1 MQQFNIQEYVDFNE
15 RGRASCPCCET
26 LKGKPNTNLSLVP
39 GTDGAYKCFRG
50 CTPEDIRS
58 TLGVQRNRQIPAA
71 HAAATPPAA
80 KTTVSPQKVREAHET
95 LVESKGAAKQWL
107 HNRGITDGLIQRY
120 DLGIARAKTGDKY
133 LPSITI
139 PIPSDD
145 GTLYWQKKRVAPW
158 LTPEEL
164 KAKLGES
171 YKEYKPWSQYGIPA
185 RSWFSWKP
193 AEATATILCEGE
205 WDAMLLGQMMRE
217 ANQAIAVASFTCG
230 CGNVPKDSTQLDVL
244 PGTVYI
250 CYDHDTAGE
259 KGAQQAATALGN
271 RSRIMTCPI
280 PTSIASDDQCDTDGW
295 DISDA
300 INNGSS
306 LGDFLEAMKR
316 AIALETKPAKAK
328 GNPLWERLISNDD
341 LMDSAPDY
349 TEWLVP
355 DLLTANELFLVA
367 AGPRAGKSLLAMTLT
382 LAVAQGSTFLG
393 RPVMQGAVLYV
404 CLEDSAAKLK
414 EREASQ
420 GWTRGLPVHWLKKF
434 KLSELHHLKE
444 IAEELDPRLIVIDT
458 LSRAK
463 DASVSES
470 SAEMSQVLEPLQEIA
485 EALECCVLLVHHTG
499 KVSVD
504 NASQVD
510 IFDTIRGSSAIRA
523 VCRGSMVIA
532 AGERDYRL
540 VAENGWG
547 KHDLKVVL
555 DGNTQTWK
563 LLGQWSPTENTSQ
576 KEQILDYLKKTKVAT
591 LEQIHDGTGIPKKSL
606 YEQLSRLQ
614 ASEILDEKVAKEGS
628 RRKYTYRLALF
639 NTIQQLNSV
648 LNSRNADSDDDRS
661 PIQQKNDFSYEGD
674 HSESMQTGTC
684 DTLHTFSDHPLPP
697 TKAETVEYRPS
708 NPDTASVTP
717 IQQLFNTPLGESPSN
732 PDTAD
737 DSRYSTR
744 YSTTETTNTKSM
756 QTGTCDTQIC
766 TGDRVRYVGE
776 VASLKRVCGAKWLE
790 VLQVSESEAIAK
802 HSDWAVSQKIPL
814 VDLQRRRR
822 VPGQKAEG

>member
-58 TLGVQRNRQIPAA
+58 TLGVQRNRQIPAV
-71 HAAATPPAA
+71 HAVATPPAA
-80 KTTVSPQKVREAHET
+80 KSTVSPQKVREAHET
-95 LVESKGAAKQWL
+95 LIQSKGAAKQWL
-107 HNRGITDGLIQRY
+107 HDRGITDGLIQRHQ
-120 DLGIARAKTGDKY
+120 LGITRAKTGDKY
-133 LPSITI
+133 LPSISI
-139 PIPSDD
+139 PIPSDN

-158 LTPEEL
+158 LTDSEL
-164 KAKLGES
+164 KTKLGEAF
-171 YKEYKPWSQYGIPA
+171 KEYKAWSQYGIPA

-205 WDAMLLGQMMRE
+205 WDAILLGQMLRE
-217 ANQAIAVASFTCG
+217 ANQPIAVASFTCG
-230 CGNVPKDSTQLDVL
+230 CGNVPQDITQLEVL

-250 CYDHDTAGE
+250 CYDRDQPGE
-259 KGAQQAATALGN
+259 KGAQKAAAAIGE
-271 RSRIMTCPI
+271 RAKVMQCPI
-280 PTSIASDDQCDTDGW
+280 PTAVVNDDQWDTTGW
-295 DISDA
+295 DVSDA
-300 INNGSS
+300 IIAGCS
-306 LGDFLEAMKR
+306 LGDFLEAMQS
-316 AIALETKPAKAK
+316 AIALETKPAKSDK
-328 GNPLWERLISNDD
+328 NPLWERLISNDD
-341 LMDSAPDY
+341 LMDSAPDF
-349 TEWLVP
+349 TEWLVH

-393 RPVMQGAVLYV
+393 RPVIQGAVIYV

-414 EREASQ
+414 EREEAQ
-420 GWTRGLPVHWLKKF
+420 GWTRGLPVYWLKKF

-444 IAEELDPRLIVIDT
+444 LAEEIDPRLIVIDT

-532 AGERDYRL
+532 AGERDFRL

-555 DGNTQTWK
+555 DANTRKWK
-563 LLGQWSPTENTSQ
+563 LLGQWTPTENTSQ

-614 ASEILDEKVAKEGS
+614 AAETPDEKVAKEGS

-648 LNSRNADSDDDRS
+648 LNSRNADADDDRS
-661 PIQQKNDFSYEGD
+661 PIQQKSNISSEGD
-674 HSESMQTGTC
+674 HLKSMQTGTC
-684 DTLHTFSDHPLPP
+684 DTLHSFSDHPLPP
-697 TKAETVEYRPS
+697 TNAETVEYRPA
-708 NPDTASVTP
+708 NLDAASVLP

-732 PDTAD
+732 PDTDD

-744 YSTTETTNTKSM
+744 YSTTEAENTKSM
-756 QTGTCDTQIC
+756 QTGTCDTPIR
-766 TGDRVRYVGE
+766 TGDRVRYCGGVR
-776 VASLKRVCGAKWLE
+776 SLVRLCSTKHLE
-790 VLQVSESEAIAK
+790 VLDANDESATVK
-802 HSDWAVSQKIPL
+802 HSGWLVSQTVPIS
-814 VDLQRRRR
+814 DLQLI
-822 VPGQKAEG
+822 QS

>member
-1 MQQFNIQEYVDFNE
+1 MQQFNIQEYVDFNGS
-15 RGRASCPCCET
+15 GRASCPCCET
-26 LKGKPNTNLSLVP
+26 LKGKPNANLSLVP

-58 TLGVQRNRQIPAA
+58 TLGVQRNRQIPAV
-71 HAAATPPAA
+71 HAATTPPAA

-171 YKEYKPWSQYGIPA
+171 YKEYKNWSQYGIPA

-230 CGNVPKDSTQLDVL
+230 CGSVPKDITQLDVL

-250 CYDHDTAGE
+250 CYDHDKAGE
-259 KGAQQAATALGN
+259 KGAQQAATALGD

-280 PTSIASDDQCDTDGW
+280 PTSIATDDQCDTDGW

-306 LGDFLEAMKR
+306 LGDFLEAMQS

-328 GNPLWERLISNDD
+328 SNPLWERLISNDD

-661 PIQQKNDFSYEGD
+661 PIQQKSNFSYEGD
-674 HSESMQTGTC
+674 HSESMQTGTY

-697 TKAETVEYRPS
+697 TNAETVEYRPA
-708 NPDTASVTP
+708 NPDTANVTP

-732 PDTAD
+732 PDAAD
-737 DSRYSTR
+737 DLRYSTR
-744 YSTTETTNTKSM
+744 YSTTETTNSESM
-756 QTGTCDTQIC
+756 QTGTCDTPIRV
-766 TGDRVRYVGE
+766 GDRVKYCGNVG
-776 VASLKRVCGAKWLE
+776 SLVRLCSTKHLE
-790 VLQVSESEAIAK
+790 VLDANDESATVR
-802 HSDWAVSQKIPL
+802 HSAWLVSQTVPL
-814 VDLQRRRR
+814 ADLRR
-822 VPGQKAEG
+822 VSVPAGGQKNG